1 MNVLGNPNF
10 RKILIGSAVSSL
22 GDGFHTVASMW
33 WIKVHTGSDA
43 LVAVVA
49 LAKGLAAVLLA
60 PFAGAL
66 VDRQDRR
73 RVMLFVDVTRAAIVA
88 LLGALALTES
98 LEPWMLIACG
108 ALLSALGTLFG
119 PAFTSSIPNIVGK
132 ENLAPANS
140 NLQVSGT
147 LAGIAGPAL
156 GGIAVAGVGSGGA
169 FLVDAIS
176 FLVSAAFILAS
187 RIPTPE
193 AVTAEKTSSLLKDV
207 LEGWRWL
214 RGQRLIFGIMV
225 VALGLNFLTAPL
237 QVLLPGYAKDV
248 LLTDSRGF
256 GLLEAGFP
264 IGFLI
269 GALLLGALKP
279 ERVGLMVV
287 LCMGLFGASLVGVGL
302 SRLLPVSLGLIV
314 LIGVMLAGIN
324 LTISVLFQSQIPN
337 ELQGRVFGVLQTF
350 GSGLQPLGLA
360 LTPLLIVVTG
370 GIPNLMIV
378 IGGLSALSGLGFL
391 GVPGFLGLRQP
402 SAPTN
407 PPSSPA
413 TV

>member
-1 MNVLGNPNF
+1 MNVLSNPNF
-10 RKILIGSAVSSL
+10 RNILIGSAVSSV
-22 GDGFHTVASMW
+22 GDGFHTIASMW
-33 WIKVHTGSDA
+33 WVKVHTGSDA
-43 LVAVVA
+43 LVASVA
-49 LAKGLAAVLLA
+49 LAKGLTAVLLA

-73 RVMLFVDVTRAAIVA
+73 RVMLFVDLARAAIVA
-88 LLGALALTES
+88 LLGALALTER

-119 PAFTSSIPNIVGK
+119 PAFGSSIPNIVGK

-140 NLQVSGT
+140 NLQISGT

-169 FLVDAIS
+169 FLVDGLS
-176 FLVSAAFILAS
+176 FLVSAGFILAS

-193 AVTAEKTSSLLKDV
+193 AVIAGKSSSLLRDV

-237 QVLLPGYAKDV
+237 QVLFPGYAKDV

-256 GLLEAGFP
+256 GLLEAGWS

-269 GALLLGALKP
+269 GALALGALKP
-279 ERVGLMVV
+279 RRVGLMVM
-287 LCMGLFGASLVGVGL
+287 LCMGLFGTLLVGVGL
-302 SRLLPVSLGLIV
+302 SRLLPLSLGLIV
-314 LIGVMLAGIN
+314 LIGVMLAVVNI
-324 LTISVLFQSQIPN
+324 TITVLFQSRIPN
-337 ELQGRVFGVLQTF
+337 ELQGRVFGVMQTL

-360 LTPLLIVVTG
+360 LTPLLIIAMG

-378 IGGLSALSGLGFL
+378 IGGLAALSGLSFL

-402 SAPTN
+402 SAPPS

-413 TV
+413 TA